1 MVHCGA
7 ETLRMEG
14 RAGREPRV
22 SRLSVSMLSPNLL
35 LVVSG
40 AVPAASPIWCAT
52 GAPCAPA
59 ELDVDEENSL
69 VHLTFDTWSLTLP
82 LLATS

>member
-1 MVHCGA
+1 M
-7 ETLRMEG
+7 MEG

-22 SRLSVSMLSPNLL
+22 SCLSVSMLSPNLL

-52 GAPCAPA
+52 AAPCAPA

-69 VHLTFDTWSLTLP
+69 VHLTFDTWPFTLP